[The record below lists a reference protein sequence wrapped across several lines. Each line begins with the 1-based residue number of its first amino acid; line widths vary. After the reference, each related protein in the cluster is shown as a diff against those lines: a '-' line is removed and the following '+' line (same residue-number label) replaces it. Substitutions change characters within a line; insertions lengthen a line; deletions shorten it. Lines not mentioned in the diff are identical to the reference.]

1 MDTKYLEDYLQ
12 QLSEWQKKFFD
23 TWVQNLPDLKNGLK
37 MPESLEKGV
46 DVQEQ
51 LVKNYLEAQ
60 ETSTKLALE
69 TQKKFW
75 ESYFEMARKSPV
87 LKTNG

>member
-1 MDTKYLEDYLQ
+1 MDTKYLEEYLQ

-23 TWVQNLPDLKNGLK
+23 TWVQNLPDLKNSLK

-51 LVKNYLEAQ
+51 LVKNYLDAQ

-75 ESYFEMARKSPV
+75 ESYFEMVRKSPV